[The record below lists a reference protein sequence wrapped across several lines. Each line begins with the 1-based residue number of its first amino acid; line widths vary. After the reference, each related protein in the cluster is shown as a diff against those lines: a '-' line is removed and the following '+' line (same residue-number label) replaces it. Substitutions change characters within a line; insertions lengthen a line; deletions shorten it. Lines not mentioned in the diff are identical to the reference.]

1 MGARKVLPVIF
12 SIIGGAGVI
21 FTSYLTAKATM
32 QVAEDKKD
40 EKLSKKDFIKKY
52 WKKYIPA
59 LISGGATIAS
69 ITSSCI
75 IGKKTEASLSASAI
89 ALSQVYN
96 KYKGKIKNTLGLDV
110 HRDIMGKLAEDE
122 LKNNEVKCSAED
134 TILCHEEH
142 IGWFETTREELAY
155 AYADLNQ
162 RIQVYDYQETAYY
175 VMLYSFVKDHNIKL
189 LEPDKVSNE
198 DLQWGWSSD
207 YLLDEYS
214 YNWVHMVTEDRV
226 SEDGKVFREIIFVE
240 DPILNPGNY
249 GEIFL
254 SHNAEPDRHE
264 FLKAD
269 SINMYYKK
277 EDKDGQSI

>member
-21 FTSYLTAKATM
+21 LTSYLTAKATM

-96 KYKGKIKNTLGLDV
+96 KYKGKIKNTLGVDI
-110 HRDIMGKLAEDE
+110 HRDIMGKIAEDE
-122 LKNNEVKCSAED
+122 LKNNDVKCSADD

-175 VMLYSFVKDHNIKL
+175 VMLHNFVKDHNIKL

-198 DLQWGWSSD
+198 DLQWGWSSE

-214 YNWVHMVTEDRV
+214 YNWIHMVTEDRV
-226 SEDGKVFREIIFVE
+226 TEDGKVFREIIFVE

-254 SHNAEPDRHE
+254 SDNAEPDRQE
-264 FLKAD
+264 FLNLSTA
-269 SINMYYKK
+269 ST
-277 EDKDGQSI
+277 